1 MHTREGTI
9 LRSVSLTATKKKQ
22 TVLKFLSRRTSRIPW
37 RKQKTRKVQDK
48 PNGAQQVLENH
59 FPGALSS
66 RRVLQKVASAIE
78 SHGFTSANT
87 LYAQS
92 VCPDE
97 INHRPHD
104 SLPNLLAEHLGEV
117 FHLGGLAGIPFTGKT
132 GFAAFSQHVPDDDGN
147 LFVLLAPHIG
157 LSSNLQ
163 LGKYC
168 RDGQGTKEGAA
179 CGAAVGALE
188 HVCSDKPLADLIS
201 NEQNDFQMSF
211 IVHHINKVKDEILQ
225 KETENER
232 QAALAFQTHAIGKT
246 MLDSIMTMDFG
257 GPNSKLLILSGI
269 QINMPLQDGDEDY
282 FLPLTFELHTKNN
295 ETVDL
300 FSETFGNY

>member
-1 MHTREGTI
+1 MQDNADARQ
-9 LRSVSLTATKKKQ
+9 V
-22 TVLKFLSRRTSRIPW
+22 
-37 RKQKTRKVQDK
+37 VQ
-48 PNGAQQVLENH
+48 EH
-59 FPGALSS
+59 FPGALTSHA
-66 RRVLQKVASAIE
+66 VLQKVSSAIE

-97 INHRPHD
+97 INHRLHD
-104 SLPNLLAEHLGEV
+104 SLPNLVAEHLGEKV

-132 GFAAFSQHVPDDDGN
+132 GFAAVSEHVPDDDGN

-157 LSSNLQ
+157 LSSSLQ

-179 CGAAVGALE
+179 CGAAVGALR
-188 HVCSDKPLADLIS
+188 HVCSDKPLADLIP
-201 NEQNDFQMSF
+201 NEQDDFQMSF
-211 IVHHINKVKDEILQ
+211 IVHQINKVKDEILQ

-246 MLDSIMTMDFG
+246 MLDSITTMHFG

-269 QINMPLQDGDEDY
+269 QINMPLGNGTEDY
-282 FLPLTFELHTKNN
+282 FLPLTFELHKKINN
-295 ETVDL
+295 KTVDL
-300 FSETFGNY
+300 LSETFGN